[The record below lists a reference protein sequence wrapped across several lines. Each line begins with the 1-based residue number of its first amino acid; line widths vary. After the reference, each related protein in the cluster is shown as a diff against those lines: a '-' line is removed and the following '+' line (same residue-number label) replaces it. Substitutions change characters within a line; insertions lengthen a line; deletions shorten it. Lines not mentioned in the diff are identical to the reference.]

1 MEAAIDSVK
10 RKQIQMLKEWQ
21 DNNPNYIH
29 DHKLR
34 DEWHEIV
41 QSVMGGSNNKE
52 RERNTKN
59 IKKAIGE
66 ETILKEAIME
76 L

>member
-1 MEAAIDSVK
+1 
-10 RKQIQMLKEWQ
+10 MLKELQ

-59 IKKAIGE
+59 ISTSILDFQTSIFSNSKKKKLIKNNFD
-66 ETILKEAIME
+66 T
-76 L
+76 